1 MNTRNPCRL
10 SGKGFACDT
19 GGEDLISGSVT
30 LLEEKNKRIALSFF
44 ASVHLR
50 KDVLEHTLFP
60 LVCGGK
66 HICFILRT
74 SQLEPICHS
83 VSPWAAK

>member
-1 MNTRNPCRL
+1 MLHAYALLILNSRGSVL
-10 SGKGFACDT
+10 SEHLKR
-19 GGEDLISGSVT
+19 SVT